1 MSVEEV
7 NRGLDQRFRLLTS
20 RSRTA
25 LPRHQTLRSL
35 IDWSYGLLHEAEKAL
50 LCRLSVFAG
59 GCTLAGAEAV
69 CDGEGVKQEDVL
81 DILTSLVD
89 KSLVGTEERNSATRY
104 RLLETVR
111 QYALERLREGGEEA
125 QWRGR
130 HLAHFVAVTEE
141 AEPQLTGADQ
151 RTWLERLEAE
161 HDNLR
166 SALAWSSTAGGD
178 AARGLRLA
186 GAFWWFWYVR
196 GYFGEGR
203 RWLSA
208 LLADSDTLIWP
219 TSML

>member
-1 MSVEEV
+1 
-7 NRGLDQRFRLLTS
+7 
-20 RSRTA
+20 
-25 LPRHQTLRSL
+25 
-35 IDWSYGLLHEAEKAL
+35 
-50 LCRLSVFAG
+50 
-59 GCTLAGAEAV
+59 
-69 CDGEGVKQEDVL
+69 
-81 DILTSLVD
+81 
-89 KSLVGTEERNSATRY
+89 
-104 RLLETVR
+104 VR

-208 LLADSDTLIWP
+208 LLATAPESHAAATRAKALTGAGSLAWRQSDYTADSDTLIWP